1 MARAVFGLPMYRSE
15 ALVGDVIESLL
26 AQDFDDVAIVGRD
39 AGAASVGRAQPLL
52 S

>member
-26 AQDFDDVAIVGRD
+26 EQGTAYELH
-39 AGAASVGRAQPLL
+39 PEYL